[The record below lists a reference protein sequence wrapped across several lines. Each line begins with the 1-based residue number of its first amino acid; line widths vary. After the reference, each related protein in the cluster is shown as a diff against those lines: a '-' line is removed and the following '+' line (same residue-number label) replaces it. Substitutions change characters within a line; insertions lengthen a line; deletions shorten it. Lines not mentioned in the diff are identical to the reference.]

1 MLSGVAAAAAI
12 SVSLARQR
20 PVVPPTINERRVRC
34 DGVMSIV
41 LFAGVNPQTDYP
53 GGGLSTK
60 DKAPA
65 IGHIWAFHAIRAL
78 TRLPPQMTTR
88 YLGAPIARNE
98 DRRLLTGRAVCE
110 RCRTTGDAACRLPTQ
125 PPRPCQAGY
134 GRSLAGPGAAG
145 RGCRLRRR

>member
-12 SVSLARQR
+12 SVSLATQR

-34 DGVMSIV
+34 DGVMSTV

-65 IGHIWAFHAIRAL
+65 IGHIWAFHSIRAL
-78 TRLPPQMTTR
+78 TRLPPQMSCSRDCSQMREAT
-88 YLGAPIARNE
+88 A
-98 DRRLLTGRAVCE
+98 CE
-110 RCRTTGDAACRLPTQ
+110 PKMKQLCI
-125 PPRPCQAGY
+125 
-134 GRSLAGPGAAG
+134 
-145 RGCRLRRR
+145 

>member
-34 DGVMSIV
+34 DGVMSTV
-41 LFAGVNPQTDYP
+41 LFPGVNPQADYL

-65 IGHIWAFHAIRAL
+65 IGHILAFHSIRAL
-78 TRLPPQMTTR
+78 TRCR
-88 YLGAPIARNE
+88 RCS
-98 DRRLLTGRAVCE
+98 RRLLATGS
-110 RCRTTGDAACRLPTQ
+110 AA
-125 PPRPCQAGY
+125 
-134 GRSLAGPGAAG
+134 GAAAAD
-145 RGCRLRRR
+145 RRHDLQPADPGTAGAR